1 VTGFVLLLLI
11 SSTFMHA
18 GWNLLMR
25 HRRSEA
31 AQFMFRMY
39 VVIVAAGLVPM
50 AAAGFLSEPLPAKVW
65 LCAAVSGV
73 FSAVYSLALA
83 KGYAS
88 ADFTVVYPVARAL
101 PVLMVAAGDAL
112 LGRTPTAVG
121 WLGMATVTTG
131 CFLAPMESFREFHP
145 RAYFHRSIFWM
156 VLTALGTVGYTLVDK
171 AAAGFVTAGPASAA
185 RYGYLY
191 FASTAV
197 FYTILWRLFEKRR
210 AGVGAPRW
218 GVAALAALMTFGAYW
233 LVLWAYQ
240 LVERA
245 SYVVA
250 FRQFSIVIGVILA
263 FIIYKEKGRAVRV
276 TAALLIAL
284 GLVIIALW
292 GGTGG
297 GR

>member
-1 VTGFVLLLLI
+1 VNGFVLLILLC
-11 SSTFMHA
+11 STFMHA

-25 HRRSEA
+25 HRKSQTA
-31 AQFMFRMY
+31 YFMFQMY
-39 VVIVAAGLVPM
+39 VVIAAAGLAPM
-50 AAAGFLSEPLPAKVW
+50 AAAGLLSESLPPKVW

-73 FSAVYSLALA
+73 FSAVYSMALA

-101 PVLMVAAGDAL
+101 PVLMVAVGDML
-112 LGRTPTAVG
+112 LGRTPTAIG
-121 WLGMATVTTG
+121 WLGMATVTAG
-131 CFLAPMESFREFHP
+131 CFLAPIESFRALHP
-145 RAYFHRSIFWM
+145 RVYFHRSTLWM
-156 VLTALGTVGYTLVDK
+156 LLTALGTVGYTLVDK
-171 AAAGFVTAGPASAA
+171 AAVGFVSTGPASAA

-191 FASTAV
+191 FAFTAV
-197 FYTILWRLFEKRR
+197 SYTILWRLFEKKPS
-210 AGVGAPRW
+210 GSETPRW
-218 GVAALAALMTFGAYW
+218 SFAALAALMTFGAYW

-263 FIIYKEKGRAVRV
+263 FLIYKEKGKAVRV
-276 TAALLIAL
+276 AAALLIVL

-292 GGTGG
+292 GASAP
-297 GR
+297 R